1 MLILNWKSSSIGMK
15 GKRKEEDAM
24 RMKRG
29 FMAVLVL
36 SILLMAQGTTGQGV
50 SDKAQVAFNKD
61 EMGYVFLASG
71 VNLRNYDTVVIGD
84 FSIAGLP
91 DIGPEGWKV
100 IETPIEIIL
109 RINLLQQ
116 GYSKRGRRINQK
128 PR

>member
-1 MLILNWKSSSIGMK
+1 MK

-109 RINLLQQ
+109 RINLRQQ
-116 GYSKRGRRINQK
+116 RYSKR
-128 PR
+128 